1 MAAINARSFLRG
13 YTLWKSDTPV
23 VNRAPCSLQTWARLP
38 QESQG
43 IQSSAPSRLRREPSG
58 TPCQGKASLSHTP
71 CKSKAGHKRSFSA
84 HSHCGGRCLARF
96 SFVGT
101 AVALTNAPLR
111 PRRRAAPRSARSL
124 APSTPTRLH
133 ARVSQAAKPPLRF
146 APGCAVSALFGFG
159 FPGYSVA
166 LPLGSKRL
174 RGCSLA

>member
-13 YTLWKSDTPV
+13 HTLWKSVTPV
-23 VNRAPCSLQTWARLP
+23 VNRAPCSLKPWAGLP

-101 AVALTNAPLR
+101 AVAFTKCSFAAAAQGSPPLR
-111 PRRRAAPRSARSL
+111 PGPLSPATAP
-124 APSTPTRLH
+124 
-133 ARVSQAAKPPLRF
+133 V
-146 APGCAVSALFGFG
+146 G
-159 FPGYSVA
+159 
-166 LPLGSKRL
+166 LPLVARWSPA
-174 RGCSLA
+174 LACPPHHLGLSASPFGALLHPAR